1 MYFALMQTSFRPKAA
16 LSRIASFLGRRLTVA
31 ALMTIIFT
39 ASQTPRAA
47 VTPEAAAQAGFKAG
61 FAERDITPD
70 IGMEAPGNYGKSYH
84 RTFHDPC
91 KVRAVVFDDGKQ
103 RVALVGVDLLFV
115 TRHLV
120 TEARAE
126 IQKRC
131 GIKPECVLI
140 GASHSHSSGPIGMGE
155 PGDYDNASPLVKHL
169 ATEKTITSNPGYT
182 QLLKRQIVEAVV
194 DANTARADA
203 KLAVG
208 YGEEDQVS
216 FNRRFRMKN
225 GHTFTHP
232 GAGNPEIVGPAGPID
247 PQVGVVG
254 VWDLKGDLLGCVV
267 NFSCHATTSPGGI
280 SANWI
285 GAMEQTLRRVTGDA
299 SLPVV
304 FLQGACGDVTQV
316 DNLTKFQNPG
326 AEEWCADRRGTRRR
340 RGL

>member
-1 MYFALMQTSFRPKAA
+1 MQAA
-16 LSRIASFLGRRLTVA
+16 SLAGRRLSVA
-31 ALMTIIFT
+31 ALMTDHLYHRP
-39 ASQTPRAA
+39 AARAA
-47 VTPEAAAQAGFKAG
+47 VAPDAGAQRVFKAG

-155 PGDYDNASPLVKHL
+155 PGDYDNASALVKTL
-169 ATEKTITSNPGYT
+169 ATEKSITSNPGYT

-194 DANTARADA
+194 EASTHSR
-203 KLAVG
+203 G
-208 YGEEDQVS
+208 SQV
-216 FNRRFRMKN
+216 RRRLR
-225 GHTFTHP
+225 P
-232 GAGNPEIVGPAGPID
+232 RRP
-247 PQVGVVG
+247 GVVQPPIPHEERPD
-254 VWDLKGDLLGCVV
+254 VY
-267 NFSCHATTSPGGI
+267 
-280 SANWI
+280 
-285 GAMEQTLRRVTGDA
+285 A
-299 SLPVV
+299 S
-304 FLQGACGDVTQV
+304 G
-316 DNLTKFQNPG
+316 
-326 AEEWCADRRGTRRR
+326 RGQP
-340 RGL
+340 